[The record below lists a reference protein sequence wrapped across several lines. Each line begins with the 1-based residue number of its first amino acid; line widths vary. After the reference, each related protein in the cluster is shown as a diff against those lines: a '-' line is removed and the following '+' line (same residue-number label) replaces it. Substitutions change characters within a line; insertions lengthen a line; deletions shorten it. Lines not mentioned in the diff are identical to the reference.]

1 MPKVDESV
9 IGRSEIDG
17 LRSALINA
25 REAGIAAIMADKT
38 TSLTDDPDCYPRGLK
53 LTIERS
59 RPEWILLK
67 ALEKEFEW
75 FSVNKRSGSFTINA
89 NLAIKHRLTLF
100 GFQQAV
106 ANSLNESGID
116 CYAEVNWRD

>member
-1 MPKVDESV
+1 MLKGDELG
-9 IGRSEIDG
+9 IGRPELDV

-25 REAGIAAIMADKT
+25 REAGIAAILADKT
-38 TSLTDDPDCYPRGLK
+38 TFLTDDQDCYPRGIK

-59 RPEWILLK
+59 RLEWSLLK
-67 ALEKEFEW
+67 ELEKEFEW

-89 NLAIKHRLTLF
+89 NLPIKYRLTLF

-106 ANSLNESGID
+106 ANSLNKSGID